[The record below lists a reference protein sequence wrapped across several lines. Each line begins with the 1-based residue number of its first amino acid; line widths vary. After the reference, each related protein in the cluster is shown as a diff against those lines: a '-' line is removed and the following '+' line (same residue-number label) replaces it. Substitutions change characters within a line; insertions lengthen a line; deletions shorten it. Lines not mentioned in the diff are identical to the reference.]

1 MNVTGIIVEYNP
13 FHNGHKYHIESAR
26 SATKCDAIIAVMSGN
41 FVQRGAPSI
50 IDKWTKTKMALLNG
64 VDLVFELPVIYSL
77 SSAEFFAYGAVSLL
91 ENLGVVNNLCFGS
104 ECSNINLLK
113 SIAKILAEE
122 PTQFKLFLKEK
133 LSNGMS
139 YPSARNSAL
148 NNFLLNTKSSLTKY
162 NIDEIL
168 QSPNNILG
176 IEYLKNLI
184 RIKSNITPI
193 SIKRIGSSYNSLN
206 IEQSFSSASSIRNF
220 LKLNGNINELSSNVP
235 ENVLSILKKSQST
248 GCDFI
253 FEDCMVPYLKYKS
266 FLYENKIRNLPDISE
281 GIENRILRSLQN
293 NCSYNDIIIKS
304 KTKRYTYSRISRILC
319 QFFLGFENLNSQ
331 ILRRNMCPYGRVLGF
346 NSTGIKVLKEMK
358 NSSSIPIYV
367 KMPKKISEMLQLD
380 IQATKAYSLL
390 NKNISFNSDYL
401 QSPIMA
407 DQI

>member
-26 SATKCDAIIAVMSGN
+26 SATKCDAVIAVMSGN
-41 FVQRGAPSI
+41 FVQRGTPSI
-50 IDKWTKTKMALLNG
+50 VDKWTKTKMALLNG

-91 ENLGVVNNLCFGS
+91 ENLGIVKNLCFGS

-133 LSNGMS
+133 MSQGMS

-148 NNFLLNTKSSLTKY
+148 NNFLLNTESSLTKY

-193 SIKRIGSSYNSLN
+193 SIKRIGSSYNSLS
-206 IEQSFSSASSIRNF
+206 IEQSFSSSSSIRNF
-220 LKLNGNINELSSNVP
+220 LKLNGNINDLSSNIP
-235 ENVLSILKKSQST
+235 ENVLSILKKVQST
-248 GCDFI
+248 GCGFI
-253 FEDCMVPYLKYKS
+253 FEDCMVPYLRYKS
-266 FLYENKIRNLPDISE
+266 FLYENKIKNLPDISE

-293 NCSYNDIIIKS
+293 NCSYSDIITKS

-319 QFFLGFENLNSQ
+319 QFFLGFENLNSE
-331 ILRRNMCPYGRVLGF
+331 ILRRNICPYGRVLGF

-367 KMPKKISEMLQLD
+367 KIPKKISEVLQLD
-380 IQATKAYSLL
+380 IQSTKAYSLL
-390 NKNISFNSDYL
+390 NKNIPFNNDYL

>member
-26 SATKCDAIIAVMSGN
+26 SATKCDAVIAVMSGN

-50 IDKWTKTKMALLNG
+50 VDKWTKTKMALLNG

-91 ENLGVVNNLCFGS
+91 ENLGVVKNLCFGS
-104 ECSNINLLK
+104 ECSNIDLLK
-113 SIAKILAEE
+113 SIAKILAIE
-122 PTQFKLFLKEK
+122 PDQFKLFLKEK
-133 LSNGMS
+133 MSQGMS

-148 NNFLLNTKSSLTKY
+148 NNFLLNTKSSLAKY

-220 LKLNGNINELSSNVP
+220 LKLNGNINDLSSNIP
-235 ENVLSILKKSQST
+235 ENVLSILKEVQST
-248 GCDFI
+248 GCGFI
-253 FEDCMVPYLKYKS
+253 FEDCMVPYLRYKS
-266 FLYENKIRNLPDISE
+266 FLYENRIKSLPDISE

-293 NCSYNDIIIKS
+293 NYSYNDIIIKS

-319 QFFLGFENLNSQ
+319 QFFLGFENLNSE
-331 ILRRNMCPYGRVLGF
+331 ILRRNICPYGRVLGF

-367 KMPKKISEMLQLD
+367 KIPRKINEMLQLD
-380 IQATKAYSLL
+380 IQSSKAYSLL

-401 QSPIMA
+401 QSPIIA